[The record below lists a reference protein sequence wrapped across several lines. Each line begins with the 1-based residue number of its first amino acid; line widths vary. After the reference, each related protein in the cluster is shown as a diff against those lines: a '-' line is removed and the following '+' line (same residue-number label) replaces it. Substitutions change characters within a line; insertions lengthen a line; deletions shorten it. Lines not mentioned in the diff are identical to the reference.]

1 MELDEPVITPRA
13 APARGADEGAR
24 HEPLRHLFG
33 AIQRLASAREV
44 HAVIEIVRQCARSLV
59 GADGMTF
66 VLRDGDQVFYAEED
80 AISPLGKGR
89 RFPLSACIS
98 GWVMEHGAAVAI
110 EDVYADPRI
119 PADLYRPTFVQSL
132 AMVPIPREKSIAAIG
147 AYWATTHK
155 VTAAEI
161 ELLHALA
168 DAASAPLAN
177 AELHEGLFHAQER
190 ARDAEQRLTTAVAQA
205 HAANKAQDEFLAM
218 LGHEL
223 RNPLAPIVNAA
234 HLLAHK
240 AEGRP
245 SREVA
250 IIERQSRHLTRLV
263 DELLDVSRVTRGK
276 IQLKRARLSVSDVV
290 AKALEATGPLVEK
303 RKHTLDVEVERGLVI
318 DGDEARMAQVVS
330 NLLTNAAKYT
340 PEGGRISVVGKR
352 VGGELLLSVKD
363 NGQGIPNELFP
374 RIFEPFVQGPRLPDR
389 AQEGLGLGLT
399 LVRTLVGL
407 HGGTV
412 SVASAGQGQ
421 GSEFTVRLPLV
432 SVDAPEERGQRD
444 SARLGAGARRI
455 LVVDDN
461 RDAAEML
468 AAMLVLEGH
477 EVTTA
482 FHPAQALELA
492 GSSLPPEIAILDI
505 GLPDMDG
512 YSLAR
517 RLRAELGGQCPRLIA
532 LTGYGQQSDKERCH
546 AAGFDV
552 HLAKPVDRSTL
563 LAVLAGVSASD
574 AGVRPS

>member
-1 MELDEPVITPRA
+1 MALDEPALTPLA
-13 APARGADEGAR
+13 ALARGTEESFPHDGLKR
-24 HEPLRHLFG
+24 LFEAMRG
-33 AIQRLASAREV
+33 LASAREV
-44 HAVIEIVRQCARSLV
+44 HAVIEIVRRCARTLV

-66 VLRDGDQVFYAEED
+66 VLPDGDQVFYAEED
-80 AISPLGKGR
+80 AIGPLWKGR
-89 RFPLSACIS
+89 RFPRGACIS
-98 GWVMEHGAAVAI
+98 GWVMEHGTPVAI
-110 EDVYADPRI
+110 EDIYADPRI
-119 PADLYRPTFVQSL
+119 PADLYRPTFVKSL
-132 AMVPIPREKSIAAIG
+132 AMVPVPRERPIAAIG
-147 AYWATTHK
+147 AYWAKIHK
-155 VTAAEI
+155 ATAP
-161 ELLHALA
+161 ELDMLQALA
-168 DAASAPLAN
+168 DAAAAPLAN
-177 AELHEGLFHAQER
+177 ADLYDGLFHAQER
-190 ARDAEQRLTTAVAQA
+190 ARDAEQRLAAALAQA
-205 HAANKAQDEFLAM
+205 NAANKAQDEFLAM

-240 AEGRP
+240 ADGRP

-276 IQLKRARLSVSDVV
+276 IQLKRARLSVSDMV
-290 AKALEATGPLVEK
+290 AKAVETTGPLFEK
-303 RKHTLDVEVERGLVI
+303 RKHALDVQVEPGLVI
-318 DGDEARMAQVVS
+318 YADEARMVQVVA
-330 NLLTNAAKYT
+330 NLLSNAAKYT
-340 PEGGRISVVGKR
+340 PEGGRISVDGKR
-352 VGGELLLSVKD
+352 AGGELVLCVKD
-363 NGQGIPNELFP
+363 NGQGISNELFP
-374 RIFEPFVQGPRLPDR
+374 RIFDPFVQGPRLPDR

-399 LVRTLVGL
+399 LVRTLAGL

-412 SVASAGQGQ
+412 SVTSAGSGQ

-432 SVDAPEERGQRD
+432 GTDAPEERGYNDPTRQ
-444 SARLGAGARRI
+444 GAGARRI

-492 GSSLPPEIAILDI
+492 GTSPPEIAILDI

-517 RLRAELGGQCPRLIA
+517 RLREELGSKCPRLIA

-546 AAGFDV
+546 EAGFDV
-552 HLAKPVDRSTL
+552 HLAKPVDRATL
-563 LAVLAGVSASD
+563 LAVLAGVGTIEASTH
-574 AGVRPS
+574 